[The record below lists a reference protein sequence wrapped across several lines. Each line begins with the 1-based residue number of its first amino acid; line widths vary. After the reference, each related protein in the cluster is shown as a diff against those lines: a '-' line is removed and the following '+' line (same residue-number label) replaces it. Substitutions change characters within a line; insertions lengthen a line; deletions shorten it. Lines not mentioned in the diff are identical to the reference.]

1 MNFSRNDQQI
11 GYRTTT
17 NTNNNNMSHFVK
29 KRDQSEPKSI
39 DLPSYTMKTV
49 KRLNDASLHKQIIM
63 KKRL

>member
-29 KRDQSEPKSI
+29 KRD
-39 DLPSYTMKTV
+39 
-49 KRLNDASLHKQIIM
+49 
-63 KKRL
+63 